1 MVLRRW
7 VVWTLVVVLLAA
19 ACQSAYAG
27 NRRRGRRGGGG
38 TAASA
43 ALAGEAR
50 LRVAT
55 AQAQAMQ
62 AQAAKTLEEAKAVEI
77 RNRMLSE
84 QAAFRRGLTNQ
95 RSTAEPPRGD
105 VVAIAHRGV
114 PPRLAPNE
122 LDPKTGTIG
131 YPPILSDHR
140 YDEVR
145 GEVDRL
151 FRSRAERG
159 SLEATDRRKL
169 ESLLTR
175 FHAELRSQVGEYAG
189 ADYGHAAT
197 FLERLRVDAGR
208 PVE

>member
-1 MVLRRW
+1 MVWALA
-7 VVWTLVVVLLAA
+7 VALLAA
-19 ACQSAYAG
+19 TCQPVFAG
-27 NRRRGRRGGGG
+27 NRRRGRRAGGG
-38 TAASA
+38 TAAGA

-50 LRVAT
+50 LSVAA
-55 AQAQAMQ
+55 AQARAMQ
-62 AQAAKTLEEAKAVEI
+62 AQATKNLEEAKAVEI

-84 QAAFRRGLTNQ
+84 QAAFRGILTNQ
-95 RSTAEPPRGD
+95 RHTAEPPRGD

-114 PPRLAPNE
+114 PPPLAPNE

-131 YPPILSDHR
+131 YPPLLSDHR

-159 SLEATDRRKL
+159 SLKATDRRQL

-175 FHAELRSQVGEYAG
+175 FHAELRSHVGEYAG

-197 FLERLRVDAGR
+197 FLERLRVEAGQ
-208 PVE
+208 PTE